1 LTVLKNEEKKEIE
14 ERFPHYATKRAV
26 CVEALKVLQRHRGW
40 VDDEAIADISAFL
53 EMTPDELDAVATYYN
68 MIFRKPVGRHVILLC
83 DSVSCWIM
91 GANRLC
97 ERLSGRLGIKPGETT
112 VDNRFTLL
120 PSVCLGACDHAPV
133 LMVDN
138 DTHGDLTPE
147 KIDDLLDHY
156 KKEDGD

>member
-1 LTVLKNEEKKEIE
+1 VLKNEEKKEIE
-14 ERFPHYATKRAV
+14 ERFPHYETKRAL
-26 CVEALKVLQRHRGW
+26 CVEALKVVQRHRGW